1 MAQNVNAIGSKSD
14 TPKPL
19 HRKEKR
25 SYFEEEL
32 LCFDAISEVNKKLR
46 AACERDD
53 SLWGPGTHCKGNYQH
68 TADNIDA
75 RAEV

>member
-1 MAQNVNAIGSKSD
+1 MIRILDMWILPERNVWMPNVAQNVNAIGSKSD

-46 AACERDD
+46 GACERDD
-53 SLWGPGTHCKGNYQH
+53 SL
-68 TADNIDA
+68 
-75 RAEV
+75 